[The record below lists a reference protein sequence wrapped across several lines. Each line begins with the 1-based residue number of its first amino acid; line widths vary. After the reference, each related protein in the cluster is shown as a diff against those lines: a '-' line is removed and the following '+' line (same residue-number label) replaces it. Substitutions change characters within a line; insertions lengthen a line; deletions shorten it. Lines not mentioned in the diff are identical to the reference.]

1 MSILFCIFVVEKE
14 TIKPYNSYNYGN
26 NNSTT
31 EQIR

>member
-1 MSILFCIFVVEKE
+1 MSILFCIFAVEKD

-31 EQIR
+31 EQIL